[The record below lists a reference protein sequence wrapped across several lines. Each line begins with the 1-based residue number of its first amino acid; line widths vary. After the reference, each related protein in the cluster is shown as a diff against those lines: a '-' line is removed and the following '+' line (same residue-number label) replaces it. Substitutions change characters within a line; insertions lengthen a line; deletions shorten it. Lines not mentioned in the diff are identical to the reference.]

1 MTDHSSSVNST
12 LEYQSSID
20 SYTITFNATQLATE
34 LNLIHLTNITA
45 LLLPFDDD
53 DLLVSVS
60 PATLNITSE
69 SPKPSS
75 ASSTTTY
82 SDTATN
88 LCTPSISITT
98 TTSTSLSTVQPPA
111 STIYVTV
118 EPTRSITVNTVYV
131 TVQPTGNTVYVTI
144 QPTRSITVNTVYVTV
159 QPTDAVST
167 QASSDDINSSIIGG
181 LLVIIVIVI
190 TIISVIA
197 AIIMYRC
204 GKKTGQMESIKS
216 TATQNSATE
225 MKRVPYGIT
234 NPVAIDSPTSDSPQ
248 EMYTEMASVDPPPP
262 PLMRSN
268 TDSYMHLNQYRN
280 VDTNDPHPRA
290 YTMIQWID
298 QPHMMMLL
306 VLFHL
311 LLK

>member
-1 MTDHSSSVNST
+1 MTDHSSSINST

-53 DLLVSVS
+53 DLLVSIS
-60 PATLNITSE
+60 PATLNITISSE

-88 LCTPSISITT
+88 FCTPSISITT

-131 TVQPTGNTVYVTI
+131 TVQPT
-144 QPTRSITVNTVYVTV
+144 
-159 QPTDAVST
+159 DAVST

-181 LLVIIVIVI
+181 LFVIIVIVI
-190 TIISVIA
+190 TIISIIA

-248 EMYTEMASVDPPPP
+248 GMYTEMTSVDPPPP

-268 TDSYMHLNQYRN
+268 TDLYSHLNQHRN
-280 VDTNDPHPRA
+280 ADTNDPHPRA
-290 YTMIQWID
+290 YTMINTATMDRPTAYDDVTSPLPPPPQIVGD
-298 QPHMMMLL
+298 LPDPEEEVYEDMTATAL
-306 VLFHL
+306 
-311 LLK
+311 